1 MSFTINR
8 NLTTFPEVLLGPVK
22 MAALD
27 LLRDVKALCLQTQ
40 EPGGCL
46 VLQIDPE
53 LPAEQFR
60 ISLADSPAAEDEP
73 DQTGGSKLLLEG
85 GDEMGL
91 VYGIYEISRRFLGS
105 QAEAEDN
112 VQDTLLRLWTIR
124 AQLDEVRSVQALT
137 YAICRNLCI
146 SKLRKRRIVAME
158 LNNEIRLASE
168 HDSQWMLEEKENAQ
182 WLEDSIAG
190 LPAAQMQ
197 ILRMSQQDGL
207 ENSEI
212 AEVLGISETTVRTA
226 LCKAR
231 KNLLERLIKRNQ

>member
-1 MSFTINR
+1 MEKEEFCTLAR
-8 NLTTFPEVLLGPVK
+8 Q
-22 MAALD
+22 
-27 LLRDVKALCLQTQ
+27 LRAD
-40 EPGGCL
+40 
-46 VLQIDPE
+46 I
-53 LPAEQFR
+53 
-60 ISLADSPAAEDEP
+60 LA
-73 DQTGGSKLLLEG
+73 
-85 GDEMGL
+85 
-91 VYGIYEISRRFLGS
+91 VSRRFLGS

-158 LNNEIRLASE
+158 LSNEIRLASE

>member
-1 MSFTINR
+1 MEKEEFCTLAR
-8 NLTTFPEVLLGPVK
+8 Q
-22 MAALD
+22 
-27 LLRDVKALCLQTQ
+27 LRAD
-40 EPGGCL
+40 
-46 VLQIDPE
+46 I
-53 LPAEQFR
+53 
-60 ISLADSPAAEDEP
+60 LA
-73 DQTGGSKLLLEG
+73 
-85 GDEMGL
+85 
-91 VYGIYEISRRFLGS
+91 VSRRFLGS

-158 LNNEIRLASE
+158 LSNEIRLASE
-168 HDSQWMLEEKENAQ
+168 HDSGWMLEEKENAQ

>member
-1 MSFTINR
+1 MEKEEFCTLAR
-8 NLTTFPEVLLGPVK
+8 Q
-22 MAALD
+22 
-27 LLRDVKALCLQTQ
+27 LRAD
-40 EPGGCL
+40 
-46 VLQIDPE
+46 I
-53 LPAEQFR
+53 
-60 ISLADSPAAEDEP
+60 LA
-73 DQTGGSKLLLEG
+73 
-85 GDEMGL
+85 
-91 VYGIYEISRRFLGS
+91 VSRRFLGS

-158 LNNEIRLASE
+158 LSNEIRLASE

-190 LPAAQMQ
+190 LPSAQMQ

>member
-1 MSFTINR
+1 MEKEEFCTLAR
-8 NLTTFPEVLLGPVK
+8 Q
-22 MAALD
+22 
-27 LLRDVKALCLQTQ
+27 LRAD
-40 EPGGCL
+40 
-46 VLQIDPE
+46 I
-53 LPAEQFR
+53 
-60 ISLADSPAAEDEP
+60 LA
-73 DQTGGSKLLLEG
+73 
-85 GDEMGL
+85 
-91 VYGIYEISRRFLGS
+91 VSRRFLGS

-124 AQLDEVRSVQALT
+124 AQLDEVRSIQALT

-190 LPAAQMQ
+190 LPASQMQ

>member
-1 MSFTINR
+1 MEKEEFCTLAR
-8 NLTTFPEVLLGPVK
+8 NLR
-22 MAALD
+22 AD
-27 LLRDVKALCLQTQ
+27 
-40 EPGGCL
+40 
-46 VLQIDPE
+46 I
-53 LPAEQFR
+53 
-60 ISLADSPAAEDEP
+60 LA
-73 DQTGGSKLLLEG
+73 
-85 GDEMGL
+85 
-91 VYGIYEISRRFLGS
+91 VSRRFLGS